1 MAGRL
6 IDCFDPLKITPE
18 KWPESKP
25 PRGPISGLPVDCGR
39 PDGPGSVFAKSGGR
53 TGITAASSDVPSI
66 FTTSRWDGLRLDMS
80 ASSIQAS
87 GRVPLAGSAA
97 TQAPPARTRN
107 KILNLLPPKEL
118 DGLLDRSELV
128 TIESEELIF
137 RRKEPIRYAYFPDNC
152 VISLV
157 TEMSDGD
164 SVEAMTVGNDGFVG
178 LAVFHEVTSS
188 WLKAIGQISG
198 ETRRVATKDFQ
209 ELMRTSPAL
218 HGLLHRYSQFV
229 FETVSQSAA
238 CNRLH
243 VIEQRAARWLLMSE
257 DRVGR
262 TQFDLTQEFLAEML
276 GVRRPGVTVAMGVL
290 EKAGLIAHGRGN
302 ITVLDHAGLEKVACE
317 CYGAIR
323 QRQAEL
329 FSDA

>member
-1 MAGRL
+1 MAA
-6 IDCFDPLKITPE
+6 
-18 KWPESKP
+18 
-25 PRGPISGLPVDCGR
+25 GPARRSLDSQLRPVR
-39 PDGPGSVFAKSGGR
+39 DGF
-53 TGITAASSDVPSI
+53 
-66 FTTSRWDGLRLDMS
+66 RLDMS
-80 ASSIQAS
+80 APSIQAAS
-87 GRVPLAGSAA
+87 PISRAGSAPTA
-97 TQAPPARTRN
+97 APGPRTRN
-107 KILNLLPPKEL
+107 KILNLLPAKEL
-118 DGLLDRSELV
+118 GAVLERSDLV
-128 TIESEELIF
+128 KIQSEEVVF
-137 RRKEPIRYAYFPDNC
+137 HRKEPIRYAYFPDNC

-178 LAVFHEVTSS
+178 LAAFHEVTSS

-198 ETRRVATKDFQ
+198 EARRIPTKDFQ
-209 ELMRTSPAL
+209 ELTRTSPAL
-218 HGLLHRYSQFV
+218 NGLLHRYSQFV

-262 TQFDLTQEFLAEML
+262 NQFDLTQEFLAEML

-290 EKAGLIAHGRGN
+290 ERAGLIAHGRGN

-317 CYGAIR
+317 CYRAIR

-329 FSDA
+329 FASA